1 MLIFVTALYWQHCY
15 IIKYPQVRKDLYR
28 I

>member
-1 MLIFVTALYWQHCY
+1 MLIFVTALYWQHRY